1 MLPVQRFMPEA
12 LAAILRKAP
21 LSEDKVAF
29 AWRTAVGAS
38 VDRVTTVRLEGTT
51 LRVCV
56 RDAQW
61 QREVERAAAII
72 RARLEA
78 LLGTGIVRSLDV
90 QIRDQESGVRDQ
102 G

>member
-21 LSEDKVAF
+21 LSPDKVAF

-38 VDRVTTVRLEGTT
+38 VDRVTTVTLEGTT
-51 LRVCV
+51 LRVRV

-61 QREVERAAAII
+61 QREVERAAALI

-90 QIRDQESGVRDQ
+90 VIEE
-102 G
+102 